1 VERPVERLQHV
12 RAPSPAELAP
22 IKASKAALR
31 DNWIWIL
38 IALAGLSALIA
49 ALLTRG

>member
-1 VERPVERLQHV
+1 VERAPNA
-12 RAPSPAELAP
+12 RAPSAAELAP
-22 IKASKAALR
+22 IQASGAALR